1 MSKENTMPAY
11 GKPVYAH
18 TALPLLTADDVPNT
32 TLMQTLYRACSA
44 RRASGSLTEGQ
55 FVAWLCARLPVTL
68 IDEAG
73 NIHVD
78 TRTGPH
84 HRTMFTSHTD
94 TAHYDGG
101 TNAIRLDTS
110 NPLAIKWRADEGSC
124 LGADDGAGVALMM
137 HMIEAGVK
145 GLFVFFRGEEVG
157 GVGSSWLSDNIPHS
171 LADIDRCVSLDRAG
185 YSDVIT
191 HQGGERCSSDAFGIA
206 LATALT
212 PEDFSL
218 AFLADTTGVFT
229 DSANLT
235 RIVAE
240 CTNLS
245 VGYKSQHGDG
255 EWQDVTFLQQLAA
268 QLVGIAWDDLPV
280 ERKPFEV
287 VRQSVGLRLAPEA
300 FPTHWGE
307 PAFKIDAFD
316 EFLID
321 ALYDAVDDSSAELR
335 GIIAEHLM
343 PEDPSQALPHI
354 RVGNV
359 HSTLLEAYA
368 DGLKAGEYYTYQILD
383 ILAQDCL
390 IN

>member
-1 MSKENTMPAY
+1 
-11 GKPVYAH
+11 
-18 TALPLLTADDVPNT
+18 
-32 TLMQTLYRACSA
+32 
-44 RRASGSLTEGQ
+44 
-55 FVAWLCARLPVTL
+55 VTL

-84 HRTMFTSHTD
+84 NRTMFTSHTD
-94 TAHYDGG
+94 TVHRDGG
-101 TNAIRLDTS
+101 ANAVRLDTS
-110 NPLAIKWRADEGSC
+110 NPLAIKWRADDGSC
-124 LGADDGAGVALMM
+124 LGADDGAGIALMV

-157 GVGSSWLSDNIPHS
+157 GVGSSWLADTLPQS
-171 LADIDRCVSLDRAG
+171 LAGIDRCISLDRAG

-191 HQGGERCSSDAFGIA
+191 HQGGERCSSDAFAEA
-206 LATALT
+206 LAKELT
-212 PEDFSL
+212 PEDFSM
-218 AFLADTTGVFT
+218 AFLADSTGVFT

-240 CTNLS
+240 CTNCS
-245 VGYKSQHGDG
+245 TGYFSQHGDG
-255 EWQDVTFLQQLAA
+255 EWQDVTFLQQLAE
-268 QLVGIAWDDLPV
+268 QLVTVAWDDLPV
-280 ERKPFEV
+280 VRKPFEV
-287 VRQSVGLRLAPEA
+287 ERNGKSKGA
-300 FPTHWGE
+300 FLPRWDDT
-307 PAFKIDAFD
+307 FKIDAFD

-354 RVGNV
+354 RVANV
-359 HSTLLEAYA
+359 HSALLEAYA
-368 DGLKAGEYYTYQILD
+368 DGLTAGDYDTYQILD

-390 IN
+390 VN

>member
-1 MSKENTMPAY
+1 MSKTNTMTAY
-11 GKPVYAH
+11 AKPTYAH
-18 TALPLLTADDVPNT
+18 TALPLLTAEDVPNNT
-32 TLMQTLYRACSA
+32 VMQTLYRACSV

-84 HRTMFTSHTD
+84 NRTMFTSHTD
-94 TAHYDGG
+94 TVHRDGG
-101 TNAIRLDTS
+101 ANAVRLDTS
-110 NPLAIKWRADEGSC
+110 NPLAIKWRADDGSC
-124 LGADDGAGVALMM
+124 LGADDGAGIALMV

-157 GVGSSWLSDNIPHS
+157 GVGSSWLADTLPQS
-171 LADIDRCVSLDRAG
+171 LAGIDRCISLDRAG

-191 HQGGERCSSDAFGIA
+191 HQGGERCSSDAFAEA
-206 LATALT
+206 LAKELT
-212 PEDFSL
+212 PEDFSM
-218 AFLADTTGVFT
+218 AFLADSTGVFT

-240 CTNLS
+240 CTNCS
-245 VGYKSQHGDG
+245 TGYFSQHGDG
-255 EWQDVTFLQQLAA
+255 EWQDVTFLQQLAE
-268 QLVGIAWDDLPV
+268 QLVTVAWDDLPV
-280 ERKPFEV
+280 VRKPFEV
-287 VRQSVGLRLAPEA
+287 ERNGKSKGA
-300 FPTHWGE
+300 FLPRWDDT
-307 PAFKIDAFD
+307 FKIDAFD

-354 RVGNV
+354 RVANV
-359 HSTLLEAYA
+359 HSALLEAYA
-368 DGLKAGEYYTYQILD
+368 DGLTAGDYDTYQILD

-390 IN
+390 VN

>member
-1 MSKENTMPAY
+1 MNKENTMTAY
-11 GKPVYAH
+11 VKPIYAH
-18 TALPLLTADDVPNT
+18 TALPLLTADDVPNDK
-32 TLMQTLYRACSA
+32 LMQTLYRACSV

-55 FVAWLCARLPVTL
+55 FVAWLCARVPVTL

-78 TRTGPH
+78 TRTGSH
-84 HRTMFTSHTD
+84 NRTLFTSHTD
-94 TAHYDGG
+94 TAHHDGG
-101 TNAIRLDTS
+101 ANAIRLDTS

-124 LGADDGAGVALMM
+124 LGADDGAGIALMV

-157 GVGSSWLSDNIPHS
+157 GVGSSWLANNIPHS

-191 HQGGERCSSDAFGIA
+191 HQAGERCSSDTFGIA
-206 LATALT
+206 LATVLT

-218 AFLADTTGVFT
+218 AFLADSTGVFT

-245 VGYKSQHGDG
+245 VGYAAQHGDG
-255 EWQDVTFLQQLAA
+255 EWQDVTFLQRLAA
-268 QLVGIAWDDLPV
+268 QLVTVAWDALPV

-287 VRQSVGLRLAPEA
+287 EKNGKNKGAY
-300 FPTHWGE
+300 
-307 PAFKIDAFD
+307 PAYWDDTFKIDAFD

-321 ALYDAVDDSSAELR
+321 ALYDAVDASSAELR

-354 RVGNV
+354 RVANV

-368 DGLKAGEYYTYQILD
+368 DGLRAGEYDTYQILD

-390 IN
+390 VN